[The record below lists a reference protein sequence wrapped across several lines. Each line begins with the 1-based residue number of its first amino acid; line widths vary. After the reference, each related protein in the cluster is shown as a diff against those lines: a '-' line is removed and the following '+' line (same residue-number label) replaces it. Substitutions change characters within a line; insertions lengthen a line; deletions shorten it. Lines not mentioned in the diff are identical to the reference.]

1 MKPNTAQA
9 AIYQAALSLFTEHG
23 WQKISV
29 ETLCTAAQTS
39 RVTFYKYYADKR
51 NLLCQILTDDKN
63 RIRAALS
70 EAQENAESL
79 AEIIT
84 LLLDLQKQSLQTVYT
99 PPVLRD
105 IQQSKDKVLQDFFA
119 EMYAEKDRFMHDFF
133 TTLQQR
139 GLIRT
144 DLRVPMI
151 EAFVQQID
159 ALVQRESLQNHYTD
173 APQKLYEDALSL
185 LLNGLSKN

>member
-1 MKPNTAQA
+1 MKPNTAQS
-9 AIYQAALSLFTEHG
+9 AIYQAALSLFAEHG

-51 NLLCQILTDDKN
+51 DLLCQILTD
-63 RIRAALS
+63 
-70 EAQENAESL
+70 AQENAKSL

>member
-9 AIYQAALSLFTEHG
+9 AIYQAALSLFAEHG

-29 ETLCTAAQTS
+29 ETLCAAAQTS

-51 NLLCQILTDDKN
+51 DLLCQILMDDKN

-70 EAQENAESL
+70 DAQENAESL

-133 TTLQQR
+133 YYPATTRPHPHRPACPHDRSLCAANRRIGTTGKSTKSLR
-139 GLIRT
+139 GRAAKTL
-144 DLRVPMI
+144 
-151 EAFVQQID
+151 
-159 ALVQRESLQNHYTD
+159 
-173 APQKLYEDALSL
+173 
-185 LLNGLSKN
+185 

>member
-1 MKPNTAQA
+1 MKPNTAQT
-9 AIYQAALSLFTEHG
+9 AIYQAALSLFAEHG
-23 WQKISV
+23 RQKISV
-29 ETLCTAAQTS
+29 ETLCAAAQTS

-51 NLLCQILTDDKN
+51 DLLCQILTDDKN

-70 EAQENAESL
+70 DAQKNAESL
-79 AEIIT
+79 ADIIT

-105 IQQSKDKVLQDFFA
+105 IQQSKDKFLQDFFA
-119 EMYAEKDRFMHDFF
+119 EMYAEKDRFMHGFF

-159 ALVQRESLQNHYTD
+159 TLVQRENLQNHYAD

>member
-1 MKPNTAQA
+1 MILQA
-9 AIYQAALSLFTEHG
+9 FSLYQCVDLLHKGFYHG
-23 WQKISV
+23 
-29 ETLCTAAQTS
+29 
-39 RVTFYKYYADKR
+39 D
-51 NLLCQILTDDKN
+51 
-63 RIRAALS
+63 
-70 EAQENAESL
+70 AQENAESL

-119 EMYAEKDRFMHDFF
+119 EMYAEKDRFMHEFF

-159 ALVQRESLQNHYTD
+159 TLVQQESLQNHYTD
-173 APQKLYEDALSL
+173 APQKLYKDALSL

>member
-1 MKPNTAQA
+1 
-9 AIYQAALSLFTEHG
+9 
-23 WQKISV
+23 
-29 ETLCTAAQTS
+29 
-39 RVTFYKYYADKR
+39 
-51 NLLCQILTDDKN
+51 
-63 RIRAALS
+63 
-70 EAQENAESL
+70 
-79 AEIIT
+79 
-84 LLLDLQKQSLQTVYT
+84 
-99 PPVLRD
+99 
-105 IQQSKDKVLQDFFA
+105 
-119 EMYAEKDRFMHDFF
+119 MYAEKDRFMHDFF

-159 ALVQRESLQNHYTD
+159 ALVQRGNLQNHYAD

>member
-9 AIYQAALSLFTEHG
+9 AIYQAALSLFAEHG

-51 NLLCQILTDDKN
+51 DLLCQILTDDKN

-70 EAQENAESL
+70 DAQENAESL

-105 IQQSKDKVLQDFFA
+105 IQQSKDKILQDFFA

-144 DLRVPMI
+144 NLRVPMI
-151 EAFVQQID
+151 EAFVQ
-159 ALVQRESLQNHYTD
+159 RENLQNHYAD

>member
-9 AIYQAALSLFTEHG
+9 AIYQAALSLFAEYG

-51 NLLCQILTDDKN
+51 DLLCQILTDDKN
-63 RIRAALS
+63 RIRTALS
-70 EAQENAESL
+70 DAQENAESL

-105 IQQSKDKVLQDFFA
+105 IQQSKDKFLQDFFA